1 MWDLEAARE
10 STAAEDAAQHYWL
23 FKRQLRKFQ
32 DNYWL
37 CKTME
42 PAAIDD
48 ALIFK
53 YFQIDLRAKPVFLWK
68 SVRFKLLFWARLF
81 KNREV
86 ELTEVN
92 F

>member
-1 MWDLEAARE
+1 MWDLEAARG
-10 STAAEDAAQHYWL
+10 STAAQHYWL

-42 PAAIDD
+42 PAAID

-68 SVRFKLLFWARLF
+68 SVWFKLLFWARFF